1 MFILQTTTK
10 GLSLLCGGGK
20 SEKLAM
26 AFETFDSDGDG
37 GLTRREL
44 WRFLRSFL
52 ATVLNFATRREV
64 DGVASSSS
72 WDGVIVEAVAAVFK
86 EIPQAQDGVLRS
98 TITFDDFGAWY
109 NEQGSEKLPW
119 LELLDLRKW
128 PEVTSDADA
137 RNNGDDTAMNPEV
150 DDLSTAT
157 DEAPS
162 FNEDG
167 QDYDDDDQ
175 DFDYEVEL
183 KAFQAARARGDFD
196 AALNHVTPSLAP
208 PAPSTTTSSRPLLPP
223 SSMFADEEDEAAS
236 AAEKESALML
246 ERRRSADDVERKRR
260 EGESVPLFSTP
271 LNTFGD
277 WLEVRDVD
285 VEHMRRIVGST
296 RLLAMEPLELAS
308 VIVQAL
314 RSADPTAAG
323 SDGASQT
330 NVRRNIWNVPLRDS
344 DFLAILEELVPE
356 SMLDEEEGGGEEE
369 GENVRFAEEA
379 LAIVFA
385 GLGSSSSQRCTA
397 SELIAGLTVLCVG
410 DKSDKLAVAFDAFDV
425 GGRGCMDKMQ
435 MVSFLRSF
443 LSVLLS
449 LTVGIRHRD
458 LESEDEMSSLALTSE
473 VTAVELA
480 ERIFSDLGLDD
491 GDGGGSVEFDQFA
504 EWYTKQ
510 GYEILQWLELLDR
523 RKWPGQPQ
531 FEFALAGVGGERDVA
546 ARLRVYPED
555 ATLLQNLLRATNFE
569 RVGISEILDVVRAVA
584 SGGKVTQSDFNR
596 CVRTFVG
603 GPMTNRDDISLVS
616 GVLSSIFNIMDRDD
630 TRSIHVDDA
639 VGALALFSSGSKSDK
654 LATVFDAFDVDRL
667 GWLTKRQLWRCLR
680 SFLSSIASLCGGGGG
695 GGGGGA
701 TGGSGGAASSASASS
716 SSSLSASSIDNACVA
731 LTDRIFEDADLHD
744 DEDRITFEEF
754 ADWYT
759 YTGFEYAP
767 WLELLDQKKWF
778 VGGDVVEMAEESEM
792 SEESEMREE
801 SEMTEESETEDEES
815 YTEEMN
821 DSLDATAANDAFGL
835 LDTDDDDEPLGDQSL
850 VVVGTAMP
858 IRSSP
863 PPVAATTN
871 DDDDD
876 ADDDDDVL
884 LECLEYKLS
893 ESVTNSNLS
902 IGPKG
907 CDTLAFFLEL
917 SQFGTIPAPFV
928 RASVF
933 SVCDDTTRCLDERT
947 FRATMR
953 NLVSASR
960 GECGLRPAN
969 LEEMSFVDALMTKIF
984 NAFDDD
990 GLSEGA
996 LADELACG
1004 ASLFASGSKSEK
1016 LAECFDM
1023 FDQNG
1028 TGDLGRITF
1037 SRYLTSILT
1046 ALGQWDEG
1054 HWEER
1059 RNYPD
1064 PRNVRRMVAAVIE
1077 ELVATIF
1084 SEAEIGSNGTITFA
1098 SFADWYTNVGFTC
1111 MPWIELIDMRKWP
1124 HEAYQEATEA
1134 MLSEAASVAAS
1145 AAGASV
1151 YPKKFDM
1158 VSGGG
1163 GGASNDAVPVVLP
1176 VFNVQLN
1183 TDGDSLRVYQRN
1195 INDLV
1200 RLQSLTRFSDLTH
1213 DDIVRVVDLHGT
1225 GGAVEPEN
1233 FNSIVDMFVD
1243 QSLSRHDQQYVRSFL
1258 QRLYSN
1264 FDREMYEVVD
1274 ASEIVAGLT
1283 VLAPGT
1289 KSDKLAS
1296 IFHLYD
1302 EGHQDVLE
1310 RYQLHCFLRCLLVTL
1325 STLADIHVLA
1335 SVTGEEE
1342 EGEED
1347 DSETT
1352 PTDRGTAVD
1361 MAALEMTDR
1370 VFSEVSVDGNVS
1382 FDDFADWYTSGGH
1395 QVMPW
1400 LELLDLSKWRSRE
1413 DEEVEEV
1420 EEEKSMPAGVEGR
1433 SRKQSFLNEEE
1444 AEEAVRMA
1452 GRSRK
1457 QSFLNEEEAEVN
1469 NDLPIPLFEFSLSD
1483 SIGSKLS
1490 VYPKDVEMIS
1500 DTIQLARLRQRSPD
1514 DLWGL
1519 LGLSDGDGDE
1529 VTLDRFEQCLHHM
1542 LRSGA
1547 TGVTLY
1553 EEDKYDFVSAVM
1565 KGVFH
1570 SLDSE
1575 NGRRRTSGG
1584 EEGEM
1589 MPSSVRVDELIG
1601 GFSVF
1606 VGHGSK
1612 SEKLAAIFD
1621 TFDTERKG
1629 LIGKNDLYRYV
1640 RCVLST
1646 LCYLTMVVPGRE
1658 QFIDSGSG
1666 GKMGDSMFGSVV
1678 HQAASEVT
1686 GDIWSYR
1693 DAIREE
1699 EDMMM
1704 EMNGE
1709 DEDEDKKL
1717 ISFETFASWYT
1728 NGGYEVAAW
1737 LELLDHKKWLFA
1749 STITSAVELVADTTT
1764 SDPARRLVEKYRA
1777 QEEEGEKEVSDGERD
1792 EDEDLS
1798 IYSPLFEFPI
1808 DASHRIVLCRQDCQ
1822 ILRYLL
1828 WICRL
1833 DEIAPI
1839 EAVAAMSKTLTE
1851 NNSGHM
1857 DRVAFQQ
1864 FVSSLCPLETMSSKE
1879 TERNFFRV
1887 TMNHFYDTFDQADVD
1902 TVVGERRLV
1911 QARSA
1916 MLCSGMLLFC
1926 RGSKSEKLAMAFD
1939 MFVAPG
1945 ETDAVDEEMF
1955 SLFLLSFMIMISSLT
1970 KHGQNVDTGI
1980 LHLAAR
1986 GLARVV
1992 YTAVGPTRCVGK
2004 KEEEER
2010 ITTLVA
2016 PCF

>member
-1 MFILQTTTK
+1 
-10 GLSLLCGGGK
+10 
-20 SEKLAM
+20 M

-64 DGVASSSS
+64 NGVASSSS

-98 TITFDDFGAWY
+98 TVTFDDFGAWY

-162 FNEDG
+162 FNEDD

-175 DFDYEVEL
+175 DFDYEAEL

-296 RLLAMEPLELAS
+296 RLLAMEPLELAG

-356 SMLDEEEGGGEEE
+356 SMLDEEVELMNEKEEGEEEEE

-385 GLGSSSSQRCTA
+385 GLGSSSSRRCTA

-491 GDGGGSVEFDQFA
+491 GDGGSVEFDQFA

-555 ATLLQNLLRATNFE
+555 ATLLQNLLRATNFG
-569 RVGISEILDVVRAVA
+569 RVGITEILDVVRAVA

-667 GWLTKRQLWRCLR
+667 GWLTKRQLWRYLR
-680 SFLSSIASLCGGGGG
+680 SFLSSIASLCGGGSGV
-695 GGGGGA
+695 
-701 TGGSGGAASSASASS
+701 TDGSGGAASSASS

-778 VGGDVVEMAEESEM
+778 VGGEVVEMAEESEM
-792 SEESEMREE
+792 SED

-835 LDTDDDDEPLGDQSL
+835 LDTDDDDDEPLGDQSL

-863 PPVAATTN
+863 SPAAATTN

-876 ADDDDDVL
+876 DDDDDDVL

-917 SQFGTIPAPFV
+917 SQLGTIPAPFV

-996 LADELACG
+996 MADELACG

-1037 SRYLTSILT
+1037 SRYL
-1046 ALGQWDEG
+1046 
-1054 HWEER
+1054 
-1059 RNYPD
+1059 
-1064 PRNVRRMVAAVIE
+1064 
-1077 ELVATIF
+1077 
-1084 SEAEIGSNGTITFA
+1084 
-1098 SFADWYTNVGFTC
+1098 
-1111 MPWIELIDMRKWP
+1111 
-1124 HEAYQEATEA
+1124 
-1134 MLSEAASVAAS
+1134 
-1145 AAGASV
+1145 
-1151 YPKKFDM
+1151 
-1158 VSGGG
+1158 
-1163 GGASNDAVPVVLP
+1163 
-1176 VFNVQLN
+1176 
-1183 TDGDSLRVYQRN
+1183 
-1195 INDLV
+1195 
-1200 RLQSLTRFSDLTH
+1200 
-1213 DDIVRVVDLHGT
+1213 
-1225 GGAVEPEN
+1225 
-1233 FNSIVDMFVD
+1233 
-1243 QSLSRHDQQYVRSFL
+1243 
-1258 QRLYSN
+1258 
-1264 FDREMYEVVD
+1264 
-1274 ASEIVAGLT
+1274 
-1283 VLAPGT
+1283 
-1289 KSDKLAS
+1289 
-1296 IFHLYD
+1296 
-1302 EGHQDVLE
+1302 
-1310 RYQLHCFLRCLLVTL
+1310 
-1325 STLADIHVLA
+1325 
-1335 SVTGEEE
+1335 
-1342 EGEED
+1342 
-1347 DSETT
+1347 
-1352 PTDRGTAVD
+1352 
-1361 MAALEMTDR
+1361 
-1370 VFSEVSVDGNVS
+1370 
-1382 FDDFADWYTSGGH
+1382 
-1395 QVMPW
+1395 
-1400 LELLDLSKWRSRE
+1400 
-1413 DEEVEEV
+1413 
-1420 EEEKSMPAGVEGR
+1420 
-1433 SRKQSFLNEEE
+1433 
-1444 AEEAVRMA
+1444 
-1452 GRSRK
+1452 
-1457 QSFLNEEEAEVN
+1457 
-1469 NDLPIPLFEFSLSD
+1469 
-1483 SIGSKLS
+1483 
-1490 VYPKDVEMIS
+1490 
-1500 DTIQLARLRQRSPD
+1500 
-1514 DLWGL
+1514 
-1519 LGLSDGDGDE
+1519 
-1529 VTLDRFEQCLHHM
+1529 
-1542 LRSGA
+1542 
-1547 TGVTLY
+1547 
-1553 EEDKYDFVSAVM
+1553 
-1565 KGVFH
+1565 
-1570 SLDSE
+1570 
-1575 NGRRRTSGG
+1575 
-1584 EEGEM
+1584 
-1589 MPSSVRVDELIG
+1589 
-1601 GFSVF
+1601 
-1606 VGHGSK
+1606 
-1612 SEKLAAIFD
+1612 
-1621 TFDTERKG
+1621 
-1629 LIGKNDLYRYV
+1629 
-1640 RCVLST
+1640 
-1646 LCYLTMVVPGRE
+1646 
-1658 QFIDSGSG
+1658 
-1666 GKMGDSMFGSVV
+1666 
-1678 HQAASEVT
+1678 
-1686 GDIWSYR
+1686 
-1693 DAIREE
+1693 
-1699 EDMMM
+1699 
-1704 EMNGE
+1704 
-1709 DEDEDKKL
+1709 
-1717 ISFETFASWYT
+1717 
-1728 NGGYEVAAW
+1728 
-1737 LELLDHKKWLFA
+1737 
-1749 STITSAVELVADTTT
+1749 
-1764 SDPARRLVEKYRA
+1764 
-1777 QEEEGEKEVSDGERD
+1777 
-1792 EDEDLS
+1792 LS
-1798 IYSPLFEFPI
+1798 I
-1808 DASHRIVLCRQDCQ
+1808 
-1822 ILRYLL
+1822 
-1828 WICRL
+1828 
-1833 DEIAPI
+1833 
-1839 EAVAAMSKTLTE
+1839 
-1851 NNSGHM
+1851 
-1857 DRVAFQQ
+1857 
-1864 FVSSLCPLETMSSKE
+1864 
-1879 TERNFFRV
+1879 
-1887 TMNHFYDTFDQADVD
+1887 
-1902 TVVGERRLV
+1902 
-1911 QARSA
+1911 
-1916 MLCSGMLLFC
+1916 
-1926 RGSKSEKLAMAFD
+1926 
-1939 MFVAPG
+1939 
-1945 ETDAVDEEMF
+1945 
-1955 SLFLLSFMIMISSLT
+1955 
-1970 KHGQNVDTGI
+1970 
-1980 LHLAAR
+1980 
-1986 GLARVV
+1986 
-1992 YTAVGPTRCVGK
+1992 
-2004 KEEEER
+2004 
-2010 ITTLVA
+2010 
-2016 PCF
+2016 